1 MNLKNA
7 FRPSLLLSQTHF
19 QNRFKEGII
28 ASAVERIADENF
40 YKTIEIDII
49 YDYRDRKRIRNVVH
63 SHNIVATQ
71 WLTTILLNENLNLSA
86 VDESVRRKSV
96 LRLTSFFDKAC
107 ECGVKNIAVLS
118 GADPGPKLR
127 KEAIENLFVSL
138 CELLEV
144 LSKYKGMQLLI
155 EPLDRGAHKNFLI
168 GPTDESIS
176 LLNRLLKVYK
186 NIGIVWDSAHMA
198 LCGEDIENSFL
209 KSSSYIKGIHLSNAI
224 LNKNHIKY
232 GDYHMPIGG
241 PGFLTIE
248 KISSLFSKAIEVGLF
263 YKKKP
268 DVAVEIQTQVGEN
281 PWDTVAKC
289 RKILEEAWIKLNYL
303 KEQNED

>member
-19 QNRFKEGII
+19 QNKFKKGII
-28 ASAVERIADENF
+28 ASAVERITDEKF
-40 YKTIEIDII
+40 YQAVEIDII
-49 YDYRDRKRIRNVVH
+49 YDRSDRKRIEKVVR
-63 SHNIVATQ
+63 SHNLILIQ

-86 VDESVRRKSV
+86 MNESVRRKSV
-96 LRLTSFFDKAC
+96 LRSISFFDKAC

-118 GADPGPKLR
+118 GVDPGSKLR
-127 KEAIENLFVSL
+127 RKAIENLFISL

-176 LLNRLLKVYK
+176 LLNRVSKVYK
-186 NIGIVWDSAHMA
+186 NIGIVWDSAHVA

-224 LNKNHIKY
+224 LDKNHIKY

-248 KISSLFSKAIEVGLF
+248 KISSLFSKAIEAGLF

-268 DVAVEIQTQVGEN
+268 NVAVEIQTQVGEN
-281 PWDTVAKC
+281 PWDTEAKC
-289 RKILEEAWIKLNYL
+289 RKILEDAWMKLNF
-303 KEQNED
+303 